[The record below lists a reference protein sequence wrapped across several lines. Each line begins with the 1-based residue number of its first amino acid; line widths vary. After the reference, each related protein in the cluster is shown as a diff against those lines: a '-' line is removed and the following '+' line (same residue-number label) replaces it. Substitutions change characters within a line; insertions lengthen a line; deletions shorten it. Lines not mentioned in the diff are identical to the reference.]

1 MDALEVVVSMADL
14 ITFMERTAAR
24 YEIKGDKAGPIS
36 CERSSENGG
45 RWTES
50 SKPYP
55 PFEAAIW

>member
-1 MDALEVVVSMADL
+1 VVVSMADL